1 MYMYFMSTT
10 VYATCKYHLFIK
22 NVNIFICINFMQ
34 EYLESL
40 EMAVK
45 TDMALPDQY
54 DAACYREQDWTTAS
68 KVT

>member
-1 MYMYFMSTT
+1 MSANVH
-10 VYATCKYHLFIK
+10 VYATCKYNLFIK

-34 EYLESL
+34 EYLKSL

-54 DAACYREQDWTTAS
+54 DATGYREQDRTTGNVS
-68 KVT
+68 Q